1 LSIAYF
7 FNTNVDFLKRSRE
20 AEEEE
25 KDQERAFRSIKAQKV
40 TLDPDLNLG

>member
-20 AEEEE
+20 AEEE